1 MPGVIRTRVGYAG
14 GTTESPTYQRIGDH
28 TETLQVDFDSDEIS
42 YEALADVFWN
52 SHDPREK
59 SWSKQYMS
67 IAFFHSEEQERVL
80 SEKKKGNI
88 LTEIMPFE
96 RFYLAED
103 YHQKYYLQQN
113 REVMH
118 ELQKFYP
125 DFKDFIDSTLA
136 ARLNGYAAGYGSLSV
151 MEKELNSLG
160 LWPEEQ
166 KRLGQIL
173 GQM

>member
-1 MPGVIRTRVGYAG
+1 
-14 GTTESPTYQRIGDH
+14 
-28 TETLQVDFDSDEIS
+28 
-42 YEALADVFWN
+42 
-52 SHDPREK
+52 
-59 SWSKQYMS
+59 
-67 IAFFHSEEQERVL
+67 
-80 SEKKKGNI
+80 
-88 LTEIMPFE
+88 
-96 RFYLAED
+96 
-103 YHQKYYLQQN
+103 
-113 REVMH
+113 MH